1 MRIVVQ
7 RVKRAAVRVNS
18 EIVGEIGEGLV
29 LLIGI
34 HASDTEADIPSS
46 VDKCIHLRIFNDE
59 QDRMNRSLL
68 DVAGEV
74 LAISQFTLCGDAR
87 KGRRPSFVQAAR
99 PEAAEPL
106 YDLFIQQLRDK
117 GVRVETGRFGARM
130 DVEIHNSGPVTIV
143 LES

>member
-18 EIVGEIGEGLV
+18 EIVGEIGKGLV